1 MTPDARDP
9 MNLEGFT
16 LALGGGGARGYA
28 HLGVAAALAERDL
41 APARIIGTSMG
52 SVVGA
57 GLAAGLS
64 AEQMTAMAAR
74 IDPWRMARRPARL
87 ALFDHRPLMELIV
100 AEVGNPR
107 IEDLPTPYAAATYDL
122 VSGRHEL
129 ITSGPVADALARSC
143 AISVIFPPIVDGDAV
158 WVDAGVWEPVPISLA
173 RRWAPDAPVIGV
185 QVISPKPGWFAT
197 PPLAWSLRAGARLF
211 GGTAPD
217 GPRLTA
223 RRYTALLAER
233 ITSPIEDATA
243 DLLIKPDL
251 GHFSWIRFGVVDEPR
266 ERGYWAAFE
275 ALDGIARALPEPVT
289 A

>member
-1 MTPDARDP
+1 MAPEARDP

-41 APARIIGTSMG
+41 VPARIIGTSMG

-87 ALFDHRPLMELIV
+87 ALVDH
-100 AEVGNPR
+100 
-107 IEDLPTPYAAATYDL
+107 LPTPYAAATYDL

-143 AISVIFPPIVDGDAV
+143 AISVIFPPIVEGDAV

>member
-1 MTPDARDP
+1 MKLD
-9 MNLEGFT
+9 GFS

-28 HLGVAAALAERDL
+28 HIGVAAALAERGL

-64 AEQMTAMAAR
+64 PARMTAMAAR

-87 ALFDHRPLMELIV
+87 ALFDHRPLMEDIV

-107 IEDLPTPYAAATYDL
+107 IEDLPIPYAAATYDL
-122 VSGRHEL
+122 VAGRHEL
-129 ITSGPVADALARSC
+129 ITTGPVADALIRSC
-143 AISVIFPPIVDGDAV
+143 AISVVFPPIVEGQAI

-185 QVISPKPGWFAT
+185 QVISAKPAWFAT

-211 GGTAPD
+211 GGTAAR
-217 GPRLTA
+217 GRRLTA
-223 RRYTALLAER
+223 RRYTALLADR
-233 ITSPIEDATA
+233 ITNPIEDATA
-243 DLLIKPDL
+243 DLLIRPAL
-251 GHFSWIRFGVVDEPR
+251 GHFSWIRFGVVDEPVR
-266 ERGYWAAFE
+266 RGYE
-275 ALDGIARALPEPVT
+275 AARAALADVDVPAREPLP

>member
-1 MTPDARDP
+1 
-9 MNLEGFT
+9 MNLDGFT

-28 HLGVAAALAERDL
+28 HIGVAAALAERDL

-87 ALFDHRPLMELIV
+87 AMFDHRPLMELIV

-122 VSGRHEL
+122 AAGRHEL

-143 AISVIFPPIVDGDAV
+143 AISVIFPPIVEGDAV

-173 RRWAPDAPVIGV
+173 RRWAPDATVLGV
-185 QVISPKPGWFAT
+185 QVISPKPAWFAT

-223 RRYTALLAER
+223 RRYTALLADR
-233 ITSPIEDATA
+233 ITNPIEDARA
-243 DLLIKPDL
+243 DLLIEPDL
-251 GHFSWIRFGVVDEPR
+251 GHFSWIRFGVVDEPLR
-266 ERGYWAAFE
+266 RGYE
-275 ALDGIARALPEPVT
+275 AARAALASVDASARVAVAT
-289 A
+289 